1 MVPDMELAQAA
12 AIWCHDELMDT
23 QLAAEGEV
31 DDELFLS
38 KDEVLLF
45 IKYVKEKTKD
55 KAGIKALNRHRAV
68 LL

>member
-1 MVPDMELAQAA
+1 
-12 AIWCHDELMDT
+12 MDT

-31 DDELFLS
+31 DDKLFLS

-55 KAGIKALNRHRAV
+55 KAGLKALNRHRAV